1 MKSTL
6 ACLLGITLAL
16 ASLTSTS
23 SPLHPDCTRSDPARF
38 AEQFFQSHRSFY
50 LQETPALKPQ
60 VTIGLYRAL
69 RNHYQCAE
77 AEGVCHL
84 DYDPWLGAQ
93 NGEMAEPAL
102 FQVPRGDARP
112 VRVSMTYRFMLE
124 PGKPARARK
133 VVLQLQ
139 PAQPPQCWQVDDL
152 ITPRGHSLA
161 RRYSSKTP

>member
-1 MKSTL
+1 MKSTS
-6 ACLLGITLAL
+6 AFLLGCTLAL
-16 ASLTSTS
+16 ASSAQASGTI
-23 SPLHPDCTRSDPARF
+23 HPVCIRSDPARF
-38 AEQFFQSHRSFY
+38 AEQFFKAHRSFY

-69 RNHYQCAE
+69 RNHYRCAA
-77 AEGVCHL
+77 AEGMCHL

-93 NGEMAEPAL
+93 DGEMAGTAL
-102 FQVPRGDARP
+102 FQVQHGDAAS
-112 VRVSMTYRFMLE
+112 VQVAMTYRYMLE
-124 PGKPARARK
+124 PGKPGRTRK

-152 ITPRGHSLA
+152 ITPLGHSLA